1 MANLSYTCS
10 SCLTVAWQDDKHSH
24 MSRVLL
30 LTLAVGISQAL
41 VSAKDLVHT
50 FKKIQVTDQFWSE
63 GADIGDFNKD
73 GNMDVVAGPF
83 WYEGPDFKKRHEIW
97 PATASFTRK
106 KADGTDETVPGFEGA
121 LGTNN
126 AYSECFLTYVYDFNQ
141 DGWPDVIVYGFPG
154 AECAWYENPKA
165 SEGRWQRHVVLD
177 VLDNE
182 SPGLLD
188 VTGDGKPEIL
198 CCSQGCIGY
207 AQADWKNPAAAWKF
221 HGV

>member
-41 VSAKDLVHT
+41 VNAKDLDHT

-106 KADGTDETVPGFEGA
+106 KADGTSHNCFRVSAPIWISGPRR
-121 LGTNN
+121 
-126 AYSECFLTYVYDFNQ
+126 YSRLAVRFAISMEPFVNGWCAMLSTPRTLTRR
-141 DGWPDVIVYGFPG
+141 I
-154 AECAWYENPKA
+154 
-165 SEGRWQRHVVLD
+165 
-177 VLDNE
+177 
-182 SPGLLD
+182 
-188 VTGDGKPEIL
+188 
-198 CCSQGCIGY
+198 
-207 AQADWKNPAAAWKF
+207 
-221 HGV
+221 